1 MINKIL
7 KFIDDYSLNNKVIVV
22 AFSGGYD
29 SMCLLNILNEIS
41 RIKNLKL
48 IAAHYNHNWRGEEAK
63 REQEHCREFCVSKQI
78 EFYTETAPDGV
89 KKSEAVGRDL
99 RYDFFK
105 RTVEKYRA
113 DAVVTAHNYDDNAET
128 ILYRIVKGT
137 GVVGLKG
144 IAKNRDIYYRPLLDV
159 KRVEIEE
166 YCKANNLSPNN
177 DSSNENTK
185 YKRNLIRKEILPIL
199 EKINPEIKKSLTSLG
214 CVAQEESSI
223 VDEYLNK
230 ISEKLYSKN
239 RIIRNEYVKL
249 SSAVKK
255 KILYLTLYNEGIE
268 YDYEK
273 VNNLYNFIEENL
285 YLEKNSKCS
294 VSTDTWMVMDE
305 QYIQLVKQQA
315 DIETETSI
323 HAEGNYSFG
332 NIIFSIEKSEK
343 RENTQSEEVAY
354 VDLSGYKDLKIRTRR
369 DGDYIYPLG
378 LGGKMKLKKYL
389 IQKKIPQYERNQLL
403 LLTSNNEV
411 LWVGGVGMSDKIK
424 VLERPTHKIS
434 IKRKE
439 E

>member
-1 MINKIL
+1 M
-7 KFIDDYSLNNKVIVV
+7 
-22 AFSGGYD
+22 
-29 SMCLLNILNEIS
+29 
-41 RIKNLKL
+41 
-48 IAAHYNHNWRGEEAK
+48 
-63 REQEHCREFCVSKQI
+63 
-78 EFYTETAPDGV
+78 
-89 KKSEAVGRDL
+89 
-99 RYDFFK
+99 
-105 RTVEKYRA
+105 
-113 DAVVTAHNYDDNAET
+113 
-128 ILYRIVKGT
+128 
-137 GVVGLKG
+137 
-144 IAKNRDIYYRPLLDV
+144 
-159 KRVEIEE
+159 
-166 YCKANNLSPNN
+166 
-177 DSSNENTK
+177 
-185 YKRNLIRKEILPIL
+185 
-199 EKINPEIKKSLTSLG
+199 
-214 CVAQEESSI
+214 
-223 VDEYLNK
+223 
-230 ISEKLYSKN
+230 
-239 RIIRNEYVKL
+239 KL

-273 VNNLYNFIEENL
+273 VNNLYNFIEGNL

-294 VSTDTWMVMDE
+294 VSTYTWMVMDE
-305 QYIQLVKQQA
+305 QYIQLVKQQT

-323 HAEGNYSFG
+323 HAEGNFSFG

-354 VDLSGYKDLKIRTRR
+354 VDLSGYKDSKIRTRR